1 MKSKVKLSR
10 FSLILTILINAVLT
24 IGCIATFGDKGK
36 FVILLI
42 ILLTLVTFGL
52 LYAPLSI
59 TADEDA
65 VTVRSALR
73 RIRIPIRDIES
84 VELFQPTLGAI
95 RIYASGGYM
104 GYWGMF
110 REGGFLSPTQYHR
123 PRYQDAGL
131 WTGILKYHFYPRL
144 FRNIDYRAW
153 RRCNWN

>member
-1 MKSKVKLSR
+1 MESKVKLSR
-10 FSLILTILINAVLT
+10 FSLILTILINTALI

-36 FVILLI
+36 FIILLI

-65 VTVRSALR
+65 VTVRSAMR

-84 VELFQPTLGAI
+84 VEVFQPTLGAI
-95 RIYASGGYM
+95 RICASGGYM

-110 REGGFLSPTQYHR
+110 REGDIGNYVACYGKASDCFLIR
-123 PRYQDAGL
+123 MKNGD
-131 WTGILKYHFYPRL
+131 KYLLGCENPSSMVSYISSRL
-144 FRNIDYRAW
+144 
-153 RRCNWN
+153 